1 LTATEDRKLRQAL
14 HGTLQSVPSSP
25 APLEAILRRGKAIRL
40 RRAGATAG
48 SLALAGIVAVAALVV
63 HGGRAPGTPATAP
76 VSARAA
82 APGGVFAAGIADG
95 RPWRLAVQDIADPG
109 YSCLP
114 GITINGTDADPVY
127 PDPENGAA
135 VTLSSYPGT
144 AFAFV
149 QLPPYV
155 AGLVVNGGDSI
166 QAVAVNV
173 CGLNYRLV
181 GFSFPPGENLRLTVA
196 NSSAGPPPPSYYVP
210 MPVVGQLSGTAT
222 SAQTDGIWNNVG
234 STSAETAMGVVADSL
249 SSGPEWSIVLNLG
262 AGGDC
267 YQFTSQVSAANS
279 CGPVSTPDGPETI
292 MALPPGHPNPDGG
305 AIGYALQV
313 SPATAELKAT
323 LSNGSTQLV
332 HPCVIAGRA
341 YAAFAVDGSLR
352 LTRLTWLNASGH
364 AFASTTDL
372 PRHGYVQ
379 FQP

>member
-1 LTATEDRKLRQAL
+1 LTASDDRKLRRAL
-14 HGTLQSVPSSP
+14 HRTLQSVPPSP
-25 APLEAILRRGKAIRL
+25 APLDAIIRRGKAIRL
-40 RRAGATAG
+40 RRTGATAG
-48 SLALAGIVAVAALVV
+48 SLALAGIVAVAALALN
-63 HGGRAPGTPATAP
+63 GGRQPILPSTAP
-76 VSARAA
+76 LSARAA
-82 APGGVFAAGIADG
+82 APGGVFATGIADG

-210 MPVVGQLSGTAT
+210 VPVVGQLSGTAT

-234 STSAETAMGVVADSL
+234 STSAETTMGVVADSL
-249 SSGPEWSIVLNLG
+249 SSGLEWSIVLNLG

-279 CGPVSTPDGPETI
+279 CGPVSTPGGAETI
-292 MALPPGHPNPDGG
+292 MALPLGYPNPDSG

-313 SPATAELKAT
+313 SPATADLRAT

-332 HPCVIAGRA
+332 HPCVIAGRT
-341 YAAFAVDGSLR
+341 YAAFAVDASLR
-352 LTRLTWLNASGH
+352 LTRLTWLNASGQ

-372 PRHGYVQ
+372 PRYGYIQ

>member
-1 LTATEDRKLRQAL
+1 LTATEDRKLRRAL
-14 HGTLQSVPSSP
+14 HGTLQSASPSP
-25 APLEAILRRGKAIRL
+25 APLEAIVRRGKAIRL
-40 RRAGATAG
+40 RRAGAAAG
-48 SLALAGIVAVAALVV
+48 SLALAGIVAVAALAV

-76 VSARAA
+76 LSARAA
-82 APGGVFAAGIADG
+82 APGGVFATGIADG

-149 QLPPYV
+149 QLPAYV
-155 AGLVVNGGDSI
+155 AGLAVNGRDSI
-166 QAVAVNV
+166 QAVAVNA

-181 GFSFPPGENLRLTVA
+181 GFSFPTGENLRLTAA
-196 NSSAGPPPPSYYVP
+196 NSSAGAPPPYYVP
-210 MPVVGQLSGTAT
+210 VPVVGHLSGTPT

-234 STSAETAMGVVADSL
+234 STSAETAMGVVADNL
-249 SSGPEWSIVLNLG
+249 SSGPEWSMVLNLG

-292 MALPPGHPNPDGG
+292 MALPSGYPNPNRG

-313 SPATAELKAT
+313 SPATVELKAT

-332 HPCVIAGRA
+332 QPCVIAGRA
-341 YAAFAVDGSLR
+341 YAAFAVDASLR
-352 LTRLTWLNASGH
+352 LTRLTWLDASGR

-379 FQP
+379 FRP

>member
-1 LTATEDRKLRQAL
+1 LTAAEDRKLRRAL
-14 HGTLQSVPSSP
+14 YGALQSVPPSP
-25 APLEAILRRGKAIRL
+25 APLETIIRRGKGIRL
-40 RRAGATAG
+40 RRAGAAVG
-48 SLALAGIVAVAALVV
+48 SVAVAGVLAVAAVGL
-63 HGGRAPGTPATAP
+63 HGSRQP
-76 VSARAA
+76 VLPSTVPLTARAA
-82 APGGVFAAGIADG
+82 APGGVFATGIADG

-135 VTLSSYPGT
+135 VTLSSYPAT

-166 QAVAVNV
+166 RAVAVNV

-210 MPVVGQLSGTAT
+210 VPVVGQLSAAAT
-222 SAQTDGIWNNVG
+222 SAQQDGIWNNVG
-234 STSAETAMGVVADSL
+234 STSAETAMGVVADNL
-249 SSGPEWSIVLNLG
+249 GSGPEWSMVLNLG

-279 CGPVSTPDGPETI
+279 CGPVGTPDGPESI
-292 MALPPGHPNPDGG
+292 MALPSGYPHPDSGP
-305 AIGYALQV
+305 IGYALQV
-313 SPATAELKAT
+313 SPATADLKAT
-323 LSNGSTQLV
+323 LSNGSTRLV
-332 HPCVIAGRA
+332 QPCVIAGRA
-341 YAAFAVDGSLR
+341 YAAFAVDASLR
-352 LTRLTWLNASGH
+352 LTRLTWLNASGQ

-372 PRHGYVQ
+372 PRSGYVQ

>member
-1 LTATEDRKLRQAL
+1 MTATEDRKLRQAL
-14 HGTLQSVPSSP
+14 HGTLQAVPSSA

-48 SLALAGIVAVAALVV
+48 SLALVGIVAVVAALVV
-63 HGGRAPGTPATAP
+63 HGGRAPGTPATTP
-76 VSARAA
+76 LSARAA
-82 APGGVFAAGIADG
+82 APGGVFATGIADG
-95 RPWRLAVQDIADPG
+95 RPWRLAIQDIADPG

-149 QLPPYV
+149 QLPRYV
-155 AGLVVNGGDSI
+155 AGLVVNGGNSI

-181 GFSFPPGENLRLTVA
+181 GFSFSPDENLRLTVA
-196 NSSAGPPPPSYYVP
+196 NSSAGPPPPSYHVP
-210 MPVVGQLSGTAT
+210 VPVVGRLSGTAT
-222 SAQTDGIWNNVG
+222 SAQKDGIWNNVG

-249 SSGPEWSIVLNLG
+249 SSGPEWSMVLNLG
-262 AGGDC
+262 AAGDC

-292 MALPPGHPNPDGG
+292 MALPLGYPNPD
-305 AIGYALQV
+305 GYALQV

-323 LSNGSTQLV
+323 LSNGSTELV
-332 HPCVIAGRA
+332 QPCVIAGRA
-341 YAAFAVDGSLR
+341 YAAFAVDASLR
-352 LTRLTWLNASGH
+352 LTRLTWLNASGQ

-372 PRHGYVQ
+372 PRYGYVQ